1 MKIKMNTTE
10 LIHHVVKIITLV
22 YFHSG
27 ARLQQQDYFVLGK
40 CRRRMKMISI
50 FACQFL
56 VLRIPSKE
64 S

>member
-1 MKIKMNTTE
+1 MNTTE
-10 LIHHVVKIITLV
+10 VIHHVVNIITLV
-22 YFHSG
+22 YFHS
-27 ARLQQQDYFVLGK
+27 ATWLLQQDYFVLGK